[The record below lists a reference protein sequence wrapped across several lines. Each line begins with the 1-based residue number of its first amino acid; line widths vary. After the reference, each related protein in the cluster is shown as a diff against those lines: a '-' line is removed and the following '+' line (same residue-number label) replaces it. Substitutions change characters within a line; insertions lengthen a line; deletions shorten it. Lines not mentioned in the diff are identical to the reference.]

1 MATIQ
6 KRGNSYSIRVSCGY
20 DTQGKQVI
28 QSKTWIPDMG
38 MTERQIQKELERQ
51 KVLFEEECK
60 KGFQSK
66 AVKFETLCEEWF
78 AEYAKTNLRHTTYS
92 YLYHQ
97 RLRIYKALGHLRMDK
112 ITMRQIQAFINSLS
126 REGANEVNGKPL
138 SPKSVRHNLNL
149 ISNIFGYA
157 VKMGIVSDNP
167 CKNVT
172 VPKNQ
177 PKEKE
182 IYTPEEANRILMLLN
197 DEPLKYRA
205 FFNLAIYS
213 GFRRGELLGLEWKDI
228 DFENNIISVRRTS
241 CYTPDRGVYTDT
253 TKTRLS
259 QRTLK
264 FPQEVMDL
272 LKQLREEQDEEALK
286 WGDKWVESDRL
297 FIKENGEPQHPNT
310 TYEWLKRFCKKNGIP
325 FHGLHSFRHLFCSLL
340 VNQGVDIVTVSGALG
355 HSNVTTTSNIYCH
368 ILENSRAKV
377 SEAITNALNFSSSK
391 GA

>member
-6 KRGNSYSIRVSCGY
+6 KRGSSYSIRVSCGY
-20 DTQGKQVI
+20 DTQGRQVV
-28 QSKTWIPDMG
+28 QSKTWTPEAG

-78 AEYAKTNLRHTTYS
+78 EEYAKTNLRHTTYS

-97 RLRIYKALGHLRMDK
+97 RLRINKAIGNLRMDK
-112 ITMRQIQAFINSLS
+112 ITTRQIQAFVNSLS
-126 REGANEVNGKPL
+126 KDGANEINGKPL
-138 SPKSVRHNLNL
+138 SPKSIRHNLNL
-149 ISNIFGYA
+149 ISDIFGYG

-172 VPKNQ
+172 VPKSP

-182 IYTPEEANRILMLLN
+182 IYTPDEANRILALLN

-213 GFRRGELLGLEWKDI
+213 GFRRGELLGLEWKDV

-241 CYTPDRGVYTDT
+241 CYTADRGVYTDT

-272 LKQLREEQDEEALK
+272 LKQLREEQDEELLK
-286 WGDKWVESDRL
+286 WGDKWIESDRL
-297 FIKENGEPQHPNT
+297 FTKDNGAPQHPNT
-310 TYEWLKRFCKKNGIP
+310 TYTWLERFCKKNGIP

-355 HSNVTTTSNIYCH
+355 HSNVSTTSNIYCH

-377 SEAITNALNFSSSK
+377 SDAITAALNFSGSK

>member
-28 QSKTWIPDMG
+28 QSKTWTPDEG

-51 KVLFEEECK
+51 KVLFEEKCK

-97 RLRIYKALGHLRMDK
+97 RLRINKAIGHLRMDK
-112 ITMRQIQAFINSLS
+112 ITTRQIQAFINSLS
-126 REGANEVNGKPL
+126 KEGANEINGKPL
-138 SPKSVRHNLNL
+138 SPKSIRHNLNL
-149 ISNIFGYA
+149 ISDIFGYA

-177 PKEKE
+177 SKEKE
-182 IYTPEEANRILMLLN
+182 IYTPEEVNHILTLLN

-213 GFRRGELLGLEWKDI
+213 GFRRGELLGLEWKDV

-241 CYTPDRGVYTDT
+241 CYTADRGVYTDT
-253 TKTRLS
+253 TKTKMS

-272 LKQLREEQDEEALK
+272 LKQLRDEQDNEALK
-286 WGDKWVESDRL
+286 QGDKWIESDRL
-297 FIKENGEPQHPNT
+297 FTKENGEPQHPNT
-310 TYEWLKRFCKKNGIP
+310 TYTWLKRFCKNNDIP

-355 HSNVTTTSNIYCH
+355 HSNVATTSNIYCH

-377 SEAITNALNFSSSK
+377 SEAITNALNFSSGK